1 MNTEEYEYRINN
13 KTDEE
18 IEKSKKYN
26 CDGLCY
32 CHHHICPRVDYCP
45 ETRNKEFF
53 ATVIA
58 GLVYLILLLVANPI
72 TWIVIAIII
81 ENF

>member
-1 MNTEEYEYRINN
+1 MNAEEHYKYCINN
-13 KTDEE
+13 RTKEE

-32 CHHHICPRVDYCP
+32 TCYHMCPRVDYCP
-45 ETRNKEFF
+45 ETRQKEFF

-58 GLVYLILLLVANPI
+58 GLFYLILNPI
-72 TWIVIAIII
+72 TLVIIAIII
-81 ENF
+81 EIFK